1 MLFDGSMVNGMICV
15 RKQGTRFLLRKI
27 LIALRST
34 KLSMLGNSMR
44 PYMSKARISSKVGS
58 FGFSKGRCFF
68 VVQKLIQANNL
79 TLGGHGVILD

>member
-1 MLFDGSMVNGMICV
+1 VKYNSMLFDGSMVNGMICV

-44 PYMSKARISSKVGS
+44 PYMSKARISSKEVDAFCS
-58 FGFSKGRCFF
+58 PE
-68 VVQKLIQANNL
+68 
-79 TLGGHGVILD
+79 VIPS